1 MTKGYRIYT
10 TLDSV
15 LNTQAQAAVLKGV
28 TQISKDTPLQ
38 GALVSVENSTGFIR
52 SLIGGKNYSESNFNR
67 ILNMRRQVGSTFKPI
82 IWLTAYR
89 LEDSARQLPYSPQTY
104 VYDGPFKLI
113 YDRGKQSWSPKNYEK
128 THLGWVTM
136 NQALAHSI
144 NTVTAR
150 LTEELGIDNIIATAR
165 SLGIQSDI
173 PRVPSLGLG
182 SLELS
187 PMELT
192 SVYLNFAQETH
203 RKIPMSVRAIT
214 DREGH
219 TIDRYLIREE
229 EILIPPAAIRSLV
242 TSMEAVFTEGTAQS
256 AKRLGWNY
264 PSAGKTG
271 TTSQSNDAWFAGFTS
286 EMTTVVWVGPDKN
299 LNNKKL
305 KITGAQAALPIWVET
320 MKAAAQSPTELI
332 PTTADTSS
340 TTTPLSAPTTSPSTT
355 LQSTSY
361 D

>member
-1 MTKGYRIYT
+1 
-10 TLDSV
+10 
-15 LNTQAQAAVLKGV
+15 
-28 TQISKDTPLQ
+28 
-38 GALVSVENSTGFIR
+38 
-52 SLIGGKNYSESNFNR
+52 
-67 ILNMRRQVGSTFKPI
+67 
-82 IWLTAYR
+82 
-89 LEDSARQLPYSPQTY
+89 
-104 VYDGPFKLI
+104 
-113 YDRGKQSWSPKNYEK
+113 
-128 THLGWVTM
+128 
-136 NQALAHSI
+136 
-144 NTVTAR
+144 
-150 LTEELGIDNIIATAR
+150 
-165 SLGIQSDI
+165 
-173 PRVPSLGLG
+173 
-182 SLELS
+182 
-187 PMELT
+187 
-192 SVYLNFAQETH
+192 
-203 RKIPMSVRAIT
+203 MSVRAIT

-299 LNNKKL
+299 FNDKNLNDKNLNNKKL